1 MFAVAKQKY
10 TWNIIICVHPPS
22 ISFFVS
28 LFGKRMERAMFNAH
42 QMSPELVQWSRKVDS
57 GFFPPLDLF
66 NAELSQERCWRG
78 PITLERRWEGE
89 LYLLLFDRSYIES
102 PVCKINVAIFS
113 NSSLLPYSLMC
124 NRTAVGHTFV
134 LPVCRSGHL
143 RSIMFGR
150 LVFKTAVVGR

>member
-1 MFAVAKQKY
+1 M
-10 TWNIIICVHPPS
+10 CSPPEHF
-22 ISFFVS
+22 FFVS

-57 GFFPPLDLF
+57 GFSPPLDLF

-102 PVCKINVAIFS
+102 PVCKINVAVFS

-134 LPVCRSGHL
+134 LAVCRSGHL